1 MSDQGHPAPK
11 RHLLAVLLEDYFQ
24 VGAFTRIIQ
33 RTKWDRFEARFE
45 RNTLAAL
52 DLLDR
57 FQTKATFFVL
67 GWIARQQPELIR
79 EVARRG
85 HEIASR
91 GYYNQSVRQMTRSE
105 LREDLARARETL
117 EGASET
123 KVWGYRA
130 AHRLY
135 APADSWVLEVLAEE
149 GYLYDASLV
158 PTSHSCRVNPSS
170 RFAHQLDF
178 NGRKLW
184 EFPVSSLKLPGW
196 LMPIAGGNYFRQF
209 PHTLVKQAV
218 EYWHRN
224 YDAPFAMYFH
234 VWELDPQQPRISS
247 ASPLAKIRHYR
258 NLNKMS
264 WVMAD
269 YLSKYQFA
277 RFIDYPGLSPDPL
290 TRSHCDL
297 KDEAVVISH
306 AARQL
311 GSIRATRPVGAESFS
326 VLSSESKIPI
336 TIVIPCFN
344 EESSLPYLFNTLKD
358 VEITLAE
365 EYEIK
370 FIFVDDGSTDQTW
383 DSLQQLFGSQQNVS
397 ILQHPKNAGVAV
409 AILAGIR
416 QAQTEIVCSMD
427 CDCSYDPHELKNM
440 IPLLS
445 EGVDLVTASP
455 YHPQGKVLNVP
466 SWRLAL
472 SKTASLLYRQVLQQ
486 QLFTYTSC
494 FRVYRRSA
502 VAGLSLREGGFLGIA
517 ELLGKLDLQ
526 GARIVEYPTTLE
538 VRLFGQSKMKTLR
551 TIMGHLG
558 LLARLLACRARL
570 NLFPGRGAFK
580 PGLKPG
586 VVIKS
591 NLKAHSDTPPQ
602 EYS

>member
-1 MSDQGHPAPK
+1 MSDQNHPAPK

-24 VGAFTRIIQ
+24 VGAFTRVIQ
-33 RTKWDRFEARFE
+33 PTKWDRFEARFE
-45 RNTLAAL
+45 HNTLAAL

-67 GWIARQQPELIR
+67 GWIAQQRPELIR

-91 GYYNQSVRQMTRSE
+91 GYSNQSIRQMTRAE
-105 LREDLARARETL
+105 LREDLARAREAL
-117 EGASET
+117 EGASESR
-123 KVWGYRA
+123 VWGYRA

-135 APADSWVLEVLAEE
+135 DPADCWVLEILAEE

-158 PTSHSCRVNPSS
+158 PTCRSCRLNPSS
-170 RFAHQLDF
+170 RFAHQLDL
-178 NGRKLW
+178 NSRKLW
-184 EFPVSSLKLPGW
+184 EFPASTLKLPGW
-196 LMPIAGGNYFRQF
+196 LLPIAGGNYFRQF
-209 PHTLVKQAV
+209 PHTLVKHAV
-218 EYWHRN
+218 EYWHHN
-224 YDAPFAMYFH
+224 YDAPFVMYFH
-234 VWELDPQQPRISS
+234 VWELDPEQPRISS
-247 ASPLAKIRHYR
+247 VSPLAKIRHYR

-277 RFIDYPGLSPDPL
+277 RFIDYLRLSPDPPAKP
-290 TRSHCDL
+290 HCDP
-297 KDEAVVISH
+297 KDEAVVVSH
-306 AARQL
+306 AAHQPD
-311 GSIRATRPVGAESFS
+311 SIRAIKPVGTESLS
-326 VLSSESKIPI
+326 VHSSESKTPI
-336 TIVIPCFN
+336 TIVVPCFN
-344 EESSLPYLFNTLKD
+344 EESSLPYLFNTLKE
-358 VEITLAE
+358 VEVTLAE
-365 EYEIK
+365 GYEVK
-370 FIFVDDGSTDQTW
+370 FIFVDDGSTDRTW

-397 ILQHPKNAGVAV
+397 ILRHPKNVGVAA
-409 AILAGIR
+409 AILTGIR

-455 YHPQGKVLNVP
+455 YHPQGKVLNVV

-472 SKTASLLYRQVLQQ
+472 SKTASWLYRQVLQQ

-502 VAGLSLREGGFLGIA
+502 VAGLSLREGGFLGVA

-526 GARIVEYPTTLE
+526 GARIVEYPATLE

-551 TIMGHLG
+551 TIVGHLK
-558 LLARLLACRARL
+558 LLARLLARQVQFGV
-570 NLFPGRGAFK
+570 FPGRRPFK

-586 VVIKS
+586 VMIKS
-591 NLKAHSDTPPQ
+591 NLQASSNTSPK